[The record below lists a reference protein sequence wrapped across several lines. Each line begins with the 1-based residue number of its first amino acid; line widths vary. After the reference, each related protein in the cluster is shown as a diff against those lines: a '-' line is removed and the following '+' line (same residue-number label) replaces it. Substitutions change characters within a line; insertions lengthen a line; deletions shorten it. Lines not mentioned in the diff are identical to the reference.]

1 MWISN
6 IKIMVYEIITLIIY
20 FAILFIF
27 LLYIRTRMKNLLK
40 LMDKEKNLTDLLFLK
55 RLLNFLY
62 KNNLIKNLEI
72 FLEKLS
78 TSNDS
83 NVLEIFK
90 DMIPEAEND
99 IINIYKPLNRFV
111 ELKKKYDMI
120 NENYVWLF
128 YFSVAYSIILIII
141 FLINL
146 FKLKIILN
154 IYFSSILF
162 WAILIM
168 AVITSIA
175 MVIHTFKLIMESLN
189 DLDLRL

>member
-141 FLINL
+141 FLINF

-175 MVIHTFKLIMESLN
+175 MAVHTLKLIMGTLN
-189 DLDLRL
+189 EIGSV

>member
-1 MWISN
+1 
-6 IKIMVYEIITLIIY
+6 MVYEIITLIIY

-141 FLINL
+141 FLINF

-175 MVIHTFKLIMESLN
+175 MAVHTLKLIMGTLN
-189 DLDLRL
+189 EIGSV